1 MGAAVVSMLLL
12 SALAACGKSGD
23 TARTVPP
30 ASGAAPPQA
39 PPPQAP
45 SPQAAAPS
53 PPPPAQPAAVAPPP
67 PPAPAAAPA
76 PSGPLATSD
85 GEFPGTSVAIQSLT
99 RGPNALTLRFVFSNN
114 SKSGFNLAT
123 YFAENGAPY
132 RSISGVNLLDAANK
146 QKYFPQKDADGTPL
160 CSRDIPD
167 VAPQTQVTLWVKFP
181 APPPGVR
188 AMTVVI
194 PHFVPME
201 DVPISP

>member
-1 MGAAVVSMLLL
+1 V
-12 SALAACGKSGD
+12 
-23 TARTVPP
+23 TA
-30 ASGAAPPQA
+30 S
-39 PPPQAP
+39 
-45 SPQAAAPS
+45 
-53 PPPPAQPAAVAPPP
+53 
-67 PPAPAAAPA
+67 

-114 SKSGFNLAT
+114 SKSGFNLGSDFT
-123 YFAENGAPY
+123 EHGGPY

-146 QKYFPQKDADGTPL
+146 QKYFTQKDADGTPL

-167 VAPQTQVTLWVKFP
+167 TAPQSQVTLWVKFP

-188 AMTVVI
+188 TMTVVI